1 MANLY
6 AEELPVDEGVDF
18 SCVNGRLIVP
28 LPPSDITSQM
38 EDFVDSPTQALKQ
51 DIEEELVAWLMEE
64 KETEE
69 AETVKVLAIS
79 FQTIPLKLSLRLIGY
94 AGKHDWIN

>member
-38 EDFVDSPTQALKQ
+38 EDLLDKPAEVLKQ
-51 DIEEELVAWLMEE
+51 EVEEEFLAWLMEE
-64 KETEE
+64 EETEK

-79 FQTIPLKLSLRLIGY
+79 FQTIPLKLSLRIIGY
-94 AGKHDWIN
+94 AGENNWID